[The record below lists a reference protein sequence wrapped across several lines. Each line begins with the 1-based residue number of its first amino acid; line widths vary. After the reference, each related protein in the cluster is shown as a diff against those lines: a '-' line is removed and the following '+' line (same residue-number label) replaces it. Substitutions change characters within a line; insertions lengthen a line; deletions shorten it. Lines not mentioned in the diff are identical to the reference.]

1 MFCLACQLFFL
12 TGYYFTIY
20 AKQNTLP
27 AGRWNTISDGVTQT
41 SLFHVQQRK
50 QETSAR
56 RKPVPGKK
64 DVRKFGLIL
73 SVEVE
78 SDCLFVISLEQR
90 MDRCQ
95 LISVNKT
102 FPLFN
107 GHFGEILSHAVTVS
121 LRADEI
127 KLWLTPSAVCETAP
141 KSLFW
146 TSSCVPRFE
155 YAPRL
160 AS

>member
-1 MFCLACQLFFL
+1 M
-12 TGYYFTIY
+12 
-20 AKQNTLP
+20 
-27 AGRWNTISDGVTQT
+27 
-41 SLFHVQQRK
+41 
-50 QETSAR
+50 
-56 RKPVPGKK
+56 PGKK

-107 GHFGEILSHAVTVS
+107 GHFGEILSHAVTVGQFTFP
-121 LRADEI
+121 AF
-127 KLWLTPSAVCETAP
+127 TA
-141 KSLFW
+141 LF
-146 TSSCVPRFE
+146 TLIEPRVSSF
-155 YAPRL
+155 L
-160 AS
+160 AAAFCTGHVLNPL